1 MFKLALYFHKSK
13 SKSKIKVPIIRTRN
27 QSLQSTL
34 KDKEIITKKSE
45 KTSSEL

>member
-13 SKSKIKVPIIRTRN
+13 SKIKIKFPIIRTRN